1 MEEIVHRTVTA
12 DNYESMTL
20 KDVREQLQQELGW
33 SDEQWKEHKEKVKQA
48 VTERVQELGEEPTK
62 SKKLKRKS
70 KGDDEIK
77 QSPKKKTVQ
86 KKEKKEK
93 KEKAKKKPVKKAK
106 STAAKRSPYYKKL
119 TELAGAKKIK

>member
-33 SDEQWKEHKEKVKQA
+33 SDEQWKEHKDKVKQA
-48 VTERVQELGEEPTK
+48 VTERVQELGEPAK

-70 KGDDEIK
+70 KGDEEVEK
-77 QSPKKKTVQ
+77 SPKKKPVQ

-93 KEKAKKKPVKKAK
+93 KEKAKKKPVRKAK